1 RGGQVPLRKD
11 PTTLLPIYAVNLSPI
26 LSEGELQS
34 FTRKP
39 GYCPEFTLSCPFTL
53 LPVHWHDKACLGVK
67 KCCFF
72 NGQHQCMETWWTL
85 D

>member
-1 RGGQVPLRKD
+1 VKRLDWPN
-11 PTTLLPIYAVNLSPI
+11 LPAYIFLSCWMLP
-26 LSEGELQS
+26 
-34 FTRKP
+34 KP

-53 LPVHWHDKACLGVK
+53 LPVRWHDKAWLGVK

-72 NGQHQCMETWWTL
+72 NGQHQCMEPWWTL